1 MFTRAKIFRL
11 IRSLPEGEIFT
22 TRQLLHLGS
31 RSAVDNALYNMVC
44 ENIIERLAWGVFRL
58 SEEYHCKR
66 LKEPSLLEIAR
77 AKVTAFART
86 LYTSSLHIFCQED
99 KAQPIY
105 DEHNTFSLKIIG
117 HSSSF
122 RRVFKDNKAPITI
135 NLKGIAPRKAALAA
149 TYDGGILQS
158 FWQLGKAALEPTIK
172 SIALSKLKAPVKK
185 AVIERTQHLPAWITN
200 NILFKPII
208 LDIDSFLKRKNQNGK
223 NEPIIDYEILDIL
236 RAAHNQEQRGPDL
249 FEDDSLEEGHDLE
262 DTIPP
267 PPHEEEEKK
276 AVNDRND
283 EFEKDDD
290 DDANDAD
297 RKDAKDDDAL

>member
-1 MFTRAKIFRL
+1 VREL
-11 IRSLPEGEIFT
+11 
-22 TRQLLHLGS
+22 
-31 RSAVDNALYNMVC
+31 

-135 NLKGIAPRKAALAA
+135 RLKGIAPRKAALAA

-208 LDIDSFLKRKNQNGK
+208 LDLDSFLRKKNRNGK
-223 NEPIIDYEILDIL
+223 DGPEIDYEILDIL
-236 RAAHNQEQRGPDL
+236 RAAYNQEQRGPDL

>member
-1 MFTRAKIFRL
+1 MFTRVRIFKL
-11 IRSLPEGEIFT
+11 IRALPEGEIFT

-86 LYTSSLHIFCQED
+86 LHTSSLHLFCQEQ
-99 KAQPIY
+99 KAQPVY
-105 DEHNTFSLKIIG
+105 DENNTFLLKIVG

-122 RRVFKDNKAPITI
+122 RRVFKDNKAPITVK
-135 NLKGIAPRKAALAA
+135 LQGIAPRKAVLTA

-158 FWQLGKAALEPTIK
+158 FWQLGKEALDPKIK

-185 AVIERTQHLPAWITN
+185 AVTEHTRHLPAWITN
-200 NILFKPII
+200 NILFAPLPID
-208 LDIDSFLKRKNQNGK
+208 LDSIFKRKPTNK
-223 NEPIIDYEILDIL
+223 TEKPEIDYEILDIL
-236 RAAHNQEQRGPDL
+236 RAAYNEELRGPDL
-249 FEDDSLEEGHDLE
+249 FDDDLLEEGHDLE

-267 PPHEEEEKK
+267 PPKEEE
-276 AVNDRND
+276 
-283 EFEKDDD
+283 DDD
-290 DDANDAD
+290 GRSRDSP
-297 RKDAKDDDAL
+297 

>member
-66 LKEPSLLEIAR
+66 LREPSLLEIAR

-105 DEHNTFSLKIIG
+105 DKHNTFSLKIIG

-135 NLKGIAPRKAALAA
+135 RLKGIAPRKAALAA

-158 FWQLGKAALEPTIK
+158 FWQLGKSALEPTIK

-200 NILFKPII
+200 NILFKPIV

-223 NEPIIDYEILDIL
+223 NGPEIDYEILDIL
-236 RAAHNQEQRGPDL
+236 RAAYNQEQRGPDL

-262 DTIPP
+262 DSSTPQPP
-267 PPHEEEEKK
+267 QEETAADNNEDPSDADDKYD
-276 AVNDRND
+276 NDQD
-283 EFEKDDD
+283 HDDMKDD
-290 DDANDAD
+290 N
-297 RKDAKDDDAL
+297 AL